1 MARRWVA
8 GLSATFTMCAS
19 PCELKCVSA
28 MVLNKKTIV
37 LGYHIFMKRIFLYL
51 LVYCF
56 TINGNAGDL
65 PDLGDSSAN
74 YLSTQDES
82 ALGRQVMMEIR
93 SDPAYFTDPESVDF
107 VNHVA
112 GRLLAVSED
121 AVGMH
126 FEVFILQD
134 PTLNAFAMP
143 GGYIGVHTGL
153 ILAAENE
160 SELASVLAHEISH
173 VTQHHVAREM
183 EAQSQNMPLTL
194 AAMAAALLAA
204 RSSPDAAVGG
214 IMGAQAGAI
223 QAQLNSSRGYEREAD
238 RLGIQRLV
246 HSGYDPRA
254 MWTFFEKLQHY
265 DSFYEGVPA
274 FLQTHPLTTERLA
287 EIQNRLQ
294 NVPYRQV
301 QDGPNFQMIRSRIKA
316 LVGTPNEAVRSF
328 AGEELN
334 PKYPQDQP
342 EIYGYAVALWRNHQY
357 TEALQKLDSI
367 RLYAKVNPMFL
378 SLNAAI
384 VHDEGKLELALDLY
398 RQALAQYPDERA
410 LNYGFI
416 KTMLDLHR
424 DQEALNFIHKR
435 ISYNQQDAKLY
446 DYEARGFA
454 ALNQQLLSHQAL
466 AYYYEHM
473 DNFSAALDQLQIAL
487 KAGDGDFY
495 QKSSVEA
502 QINTLKNV
510 LLADKA
516 NRKK

>member
-1 MARRWVA
+1 MKKVFLCLLICCFA
-8 GLSATFTMCAS
+8 GYAIAA
-19 PCELKCVSA
+19 E
-28 MVLNKKTIV
+28 
-37 LGYHIFMKRIFLYL
+37 
-51 LVYCF
+51 
-56 TINGNAGDL
+56 L

-74 YLSTQDES
+74 YLSPQEES

-93 SDPAYFTDPESVDF
+93 SDPAYFDDPVSVDF

-121 AVGMH
+121 AIGMH

-143 GGYIGVHTGL
+143 GGFIGVHTGL
-153 ILAAENE
+153 IMAAETE

-173 VTQHHVAREM
+173 VTQHHIAREM

-204 RSSPDAAVGG
+204 RTSPDAAVGG
-214 IMGAQAGAI
+214 MMGAQAGAI
-223 QAQLNSSRGYEREAD
+223 QAQLNASRGYEKEAD
-238 RLGIQRLV
+238 RLGIQRLIR
-246 HSGYDPRA
+246 SGYDPRG

-294 NVPYRQV
+294 NIPYKQV
-301 QDGPNFQMIRSRIKA
+301 QDSPNFQLVRSRIKA

-342 EIYGYAVALWRNHQY
+342 EIYGYAVALWRNHQF
-357 TEALQKLDSI
+357 TEAQQKLDSI
-367 RLYAKVNPMFL
+367 RLYAKTNPMFL

-384 VHDEGKLELALDLY
+384 AQDEGKLDLALDLY
-398 RQALAQYPDERA
+398 HQALSQYPDDRA
-410 LNYGFI
+410 LNYGYI
-416 KTMLDLHR
+416 KTLLTLKR
-424 DQEALNFIHKR
+424 NQEALAHIRKR
-435 ISYNQQDAKLY
+435 ISHNEQDAKLY
-446 DYEARGFA
+446 NYEARAFA
-454 ALNQQLLSHQAL
+454 ALNQQLASHQAL
-466 AYYYEHM
+466 AYYYERM
-473 DNFSAALDQLQIAL
+473 DNYSAALDQLQIAL
-487 KAGDGDFY
+487 KTGDGDFY

-502 QINTLKNV
+502 EIDTIKNA
-510 LLADKA
+510 LASDKA
-516 NRKK
+516 KRKK